1 MSVMGEKFWVSDEDR
16 AAVEAVVG
24 TGACQFLISS
34 ASESGFND
42 LAISSNCGDSSVH
55 HALSRVV
62 AEASDWN
69 YAVFWRVSRTKG
81 NGPAL
86 VWGDGDFKG
95 RSGDLDAGNG
105 NPNLSEDEKLS
116 RERVVGMIQKWF
128 GKSFK
133 ESCLVSNLVLFY
145 LVSMCYSFSSD
156 LVYGPGQVYK
166 SSKAVWAVENCVEQY
181 ESRAHVA
188 KKAGLKTVVFVP
200 VKSGVVEIGSLGS
213 IAEEKT
219 VLQMI
224 EGLFGCPESV
234 LLPKIFGQDLSLGG
248 SNSRSMSISFSPK
261 VEEDLGLGSEEAGIG
276 LIQLYGS
283 SVNGF
288 QGDAGETNGQAGG
301 LGFEQLKDEEGD
313 DRKPRKRGR
322 KPANGR
328 EQPLNHVEAER
339 QRREKLNQRFYAL
352 RAVVPNISKM
362 DKASLLGDAISYIT
376 EMQSKIRILES
387 EKDAPNSNLKQP
399 VPEFEFQARH
409 DDAIVRVSYPLDTHP
424 VSGVIK
430 ALRENQIT
438 PSPEMC
444 DVSITN
450 NDKVVHTF
458 SIRTHGATADLV
470 KDKLLEAFP
479 K

>member
-1 MSVMGEKFWVSDEDR
+1 MGEKFWVSDEDR

-95 RSGDLDAGNG
+95 RSGNLDAGNG
-105 NPNLSEDEKLS
+105 NPNLSEDEKLR

-133 ESCLVSNLVLFY
+133 ESCLVSNLELFY

-181 ESRAHVA
+181 ESRAHLA

-224 EGLFGCPESV
+224 EGLFGFPESV

-276 LIQLYGS
+276 LSQLYGS

>member
-1 MSVMGEKFWVSDEDR
+1 MGEKFWVSDEDR

>member
-105 NPNLSEDEKLS
+105 NPNLSEDEKLR
-116 RERVVGMIQKWF
+116 RERVVRMIQKWF
-128 GKSFK
+128 GKSLK
-133 ESCLVSNLVLFY
+133 ESCLVSNLELFY

-181 ESRAHVA
+181 ESRAHLA

-200 VKSGVVEIGSLGS
+200 VKSGVVEIGSLVS

-224 EGLFGCPESV
+224 EGFFGCPESV

-276 LIQLYGS
+276 LSQLYGS